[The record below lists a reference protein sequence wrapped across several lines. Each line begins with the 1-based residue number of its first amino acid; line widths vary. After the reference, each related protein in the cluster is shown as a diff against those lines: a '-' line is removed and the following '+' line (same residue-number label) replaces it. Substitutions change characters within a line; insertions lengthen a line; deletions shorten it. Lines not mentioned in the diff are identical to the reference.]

1 MEEREIIE
9 DMVYQFAYECHPK
22 GGRAALTTGGLST
35 LESAFDY
42 LGWDDPHYVPD
53 MECNIKGCHEFAHC
67 GCPTK
72 NGYKRLCGKHFAE
85 AKEGII

>member
-1 MEEREIIE
+1 
-9 DMVYQFAYECHPK
+9 
-22 GGRAALTTGGLST
+22 
-35 LESAFDY
+35 
-42 LGWDDPHYVPD
+42 

-85 AKEGII
+85 AKGGII